1 MLLGILNFK
10 ILTMTEFFQKLV
22 FIFLASIILNSCSK
36 EVKIDVPGFEEQL
49 VIDGSIET
57 GTPAI
62 VLLSNSRDIYSPTDI
77 NSYLNGF
84 VSGATVIVSNGTITD
99 TLTEICTDNL
109 PAGFE
114 SIAAE
119 FFGLPIE
126 QLVNLHLCAYVSLGM
141 IGEVGKTYSLKVI
154 HNSKTYTS
162 STKIE
167 AAAPLDDLFWKDQTN
182 LPGYGFSWAK
192 ITDPPAS
199 GDAYRWEVR
208 KISDLFYTKP
218 FQPFTDDRFYNGLT
232 FEFSVENP
240 MSFNDETIED
250 QYKGYYKL
258 GDTIVVKFSKL
269 GKKEYQFFEK
279 KYNQIYSAA
288 NPFATPTNVP
298 TNIEGGALGIW
309 AGFSPWYDTLICVP

>member
-1 MLLGILNFK
+1 
-10 ILTMTEFFQKLV
+10 MTSFFQK
-22 FIFLASIILNSCSK
+22 IAFLSLLIMGLISCSK
-36 EVKIDVPGFEEQL
+36 EVKIDIPGFDEQI

-62 VLLSNSRDIYSPTDI
+62 IFLSNSKDIYAPTDI
-77 NSYLNGF
+77 NSYLSGF
-84 VSGATVIVSNGTITD
+84 ISGATVIVSDGTITD
-99 TLTEICTDNL
+99 TLMEICTDNL

-114 SIAAE
+114 SIAAA

-126 QLVNLHLCAYVSLGM
+126 QLVNLHLCAYVSTG
-141 IGEVGKTYSLKVI
+141 IVGEVGKTYTLKVLY
-154 HNSKTYTS
+154 NNKTYTS

-167 AAAPLDDLFWKDQTN
+167 NPTALDNLFWRDQVN

-192 ITDPPAS
+192 ITDSPVM
-199 GDAYRWEVR
+199 GDAYRWEV
-208 KISDLFYTKP
+208 KNLGDLFYSKP
-218 FQPFTDDRFYNGLT
+218 FQPFTDDRFYNGKT

-240 MSFNDETIED
+240 MSFKDQTIEN

-279 KYNQIYSAA
+279 KYNQIYSGG
-288 NPFATPTNVP
+288 NPFATPTNIP

>member
-1 MLLGILNFK
+1 MTSFIQKIAFLSLLIMG
-10 ILTMTEFFQKLV
+10 
-22 FIFLASIILNSCSK
+22 LNSCSK
-36 EVKIDVPGFEEQL
+36 EVKIDIPGFDEQI

-62 VLLSNSRDIYSPTDI
+62 IFLSNSKDIYAPTDI

-84 VSGATVIVSNGTITD
+84 ISGATVTVSNGTITD

-114 SIAAE
+114 SIAAA

-126 QLVNLHLCAYVSLGM
+126 QLVNLHLCAYVSTG
-141 IGEVGKTYSLKVI
+141 IVGEVGKTYTLKVLY
-154 HNSKTYTS
+154 NNKTYTS

-167 AAAPLDDLFWKDQTN
+167 NPTALDNLFWRDQVN

-192 ITDPPAS
+192 ITDSPIM
-199 GDAYRWEVR
+199 GDAYRWEV
-208 KISDLFYTKP
+208 KNLGDLFYSKP
-218 FQPFTDDRFYNGLT
+218 FQPFTDDRFYNGKT

-240 MSFNDETIED
+240 MSFKDQTIEN

-279 KYNQIYSAA
+279 KYNQIYSGG
-288 NPFATPTNVP
+288 NPFATPTNIP

>member
-1 MLLGILNFK
+1 MG
-10 ILTMTEFFQKLV
+10 
-22 FIFLASIILNSCSK
+22 LNSCSK
-36 EVKIDVPGFEEQL
+36 EVKIDIPGFDEQI

-62 VLLSNSRDIYSPTDI
+62 IFLSNSKDIYAPTDI
-77 NSYLNGF
+77 NSYLSGF
-84 VSGATVIVSNGTITD
+84 ISGATVTVSNGTIND

-114 SIAAE
+114 SIAAA

-126 QLVNLHLCAYVSLGM
+126 QLVTLHLCAYVSTGLV
-141 IGEVGKTYSLKVI
+141 GEVGKTYALKVLY
-154 HNSKTYTS
+154 NNKTYTS

-167 AAAPLDDLFWKDQTN
+167 NPTALDNLFWREQVN

-192 ITDPPAS
+192 ITDSPVM
-199 GDAYRWEVR
+199 GDAYRWEV
-208 KISDLFYTKP
+208 KNISDGSFSKP
-218 FQPFTDDRFYNGLT
+218 FQPFTDDRFYNGKT

-240 MSFNDETIED
+240 MSFKDQTIEN

-279 KYNQIYSAA
+279 KYNQIYSGG
-288 NPFATPTNVP
+288 NPFATPTNIP

-309 AGFSPWYDTLICVP
+309 AGFSPWFDTLICVP

>member
-1 MLLGILNFK
+1 MTSFIQK
-10 ILTMTEFFQKLV
+10 IA
-22 FIFLASIILNSCSK
+22 FLSFLIMGLNSCSK
-36 EVKIDVPGFEEQL
+36 EVKIDIPGFDEQI

-62 VLLSNSRDIYSPTDI
+62 IFLSNSKDIYAPTDI
-77 NSYLNGF
+77 NSYLSGF
-84 VSGATVIVSNGTITD
+84 ISGATVTVSNGTITD

-114 SIAAE
+114 SIAAA

-126 QLVNLHLCAYVSLGM
+126 QLVTLHLCAYVSTGLV
-141 IGEVGKTYSLKVI
+141 GEVGKTYALKVLY
-154 HNSKTYTS
+154 NNKTYTS

-167 AAAPLDDLFWKDQTN
+167 NPTALDNLFWRDQVN

-192 ITDPPAS
+192 ITDSPVM
-199 GDAYRWEVR
+199 GDAYRWEV
-208 KISDLFYTKP
+208 KNISDGSFSKP
-218 FQPFTDDRFYNGLT
+218 FQPFTDDRFYNGKT

-240 MSFNDETIED
+240 MSFKDTTIEN

-279 KYNQIYSAA
+279 KYNQIYSGG
-288 NPFATPTNVP
+288 NPFATPTNIP
-298 TNIEGGALGIW
+298 TNIQGGALGVW

>member
-1 MLLGILNFK
+1 MTSFIQKIAFLSLLIMG
-10 ILTMTEFFQKLV
+10 
-22 FIFLASIILNSCSK
+22 LNSCSK
-36 EVKIDVPGFEEQL
+36 EVKIDIPGFDEQI

-62 VLLSNSRDIYSPTDI
+62 IFLSNSKDIYAPTDI
-77 NSYLNGF
+77 NSYLSGF
-84 VSGATVIVSNGTITD
+84 ISGATVTVSNGTITD

-114 SIAAE
+114 SIAAA

-126 QLVNLHLCAYVSLGM
+126 QLVNLHLCAYVSTGLV
-141 IGEVGKTYSLKVI
+141 GEVGKTYSLKVLYNDKI
-154 HNSKTYTS
+154 YTS

-167 AAAPLDDLFWKDQTN
+167 NPTALDNLFWREQAN

-192 ITDPPAS
+192 ITDSPIM

-208 KISDLFYTKP
+208 NLGDLFYSKP
-218 FQPFTDDRFYNGLT
+218 FQPFTDDRFYNGKT

-240 MSFNDETIED
+240 MSFKDQTIEN

-279 KYNQIYSAA
+279 KYNQIYSGG
-288 NPFATPTNVP
+288 NPFATPTNIP

>member
-1 MLLGILNFK
+1 MTSFIQKIAFLSLLIMG
-10 ILTMTEFFQKLV
+10 
-22 FIFLASIILNSCSK
+22 LNSCSK
-36 EVKIDVPGFEEQL
+36 EVKIDILGFEENL

-57 GTPAI
+57 GRPAI
-62 VLLSNSRDIYSPTDI
+62 IFLSKTRDIYAPTDI

-84 VSGATVIVSNGTITD
+84 ISGATVIVSNGTITD
-99 TLTEICTDNL
+99 TLIEICTNNL
-109 PAGFE
+109 PPE
-114 SIAAE
+114 LDSIAAE
-119 FFGLPIE
+119 YFGVPIE
-126 QLVNLHLCAYVSLGM
+126 QLVDLNLCGYVSTGI
-141 IGEVGKTYSLKVI
+141 IGEVGKTYTLKVI
-154 HNSKTYTS
+154 HNNKTYTS

-167 AAAPLDDLFWKDQTN
+167 NPTVLDNLFWKEQAN

-192 ITDPPAS
+192 ITDSPIM
-199 GDAYRWEVR
+199 GDAYRWEVK
-208 KISDLFYTKP
+208 KISDVSFSKP

-240 MSFNDETIED
+240 MSFRDSTIED

-279 KYNQIYSAA
+279 KYNQIYSGG
-288 NPFATPTNVP
+288 NPFATPTNIP
-298 TNIEGGALGIW
+298 TNIEGGALGLW

>member
-1 MLLGILNFK
+1 MTSYIQKIAFLSLLIMG
-10 ILTMTEFFQKLV
+10 
-22 FIFLASIILNSCSK
+22 LNSCSK
-36 EVKIDVPGFEEQL
+36 EVKIDIPGFEEQV

-62 VLLSNSRDIYSPTDI
+62 IFLSNTRDIYAPTDI
-77 NSYLNGF
+77 NSYLSGF
-84 VSGATVIVSNGTITD
+84 ISGATVTVSNGSITD

-114 SIAAE
+114 SIAEE
-119 FFGLPIE
+119 FFGLPIN
-126 QLVNLHLCAYVSLGM
+126 QLVNLHLCAYVSTGLV
-141 IGEVGKTYSLKVI
+141 GEVGKTYTLKVI
-154 HNSKTYTS
+154 HNDKTYTS

-167 AAAPLDDLFWKDQTN
+167 NPTALDNFFWKEQTN

-192 ITDPPAS
+192 ITDSPVM
-199 GDAYRWEVR
+199 GDAYRWEV
-208 KISDLFYTKP
+208 KNLGDLFYSKP

-240 MSFNDETIED
+240 MSFRDSTIED
-250 QYKGYYKL
+250 QYRGYYKL

-269 GKKEYQFFEK
+269 GKKEFQFFEK
-279 KYNQIYSAA
+279 KYNQIYSGG
-288 NPFATPTNVP
+288 NPFATPTNIP

-309 AGFSPWYDTLICVP
+309 AGFSPWFDTLICVP

>member
-1 MLLGILNFK
+1 
-10 ILTMTEFFQKLV
+10 MTSFFQK
-22 FIFLASIILNSCSK
+22 IAFLSLLIMGLSSCSK
-36 EVKIDVPGFEEQL
+36 EVKIDIPGFDEQI

-62 VLLSNSRDIYSPTDI
+62 ILLSNSKDIYAPTDI
-77 NSYLNGF
+77 NSYLSGF
-84 VSGATVIVSNGTITD
+84 ISGATVTVSNGTITD

-114 SIAAE
+114 SIAAA

-126 QLVNLHLCAYVSLGM
+126 QLVNLHLCAYVSTGLV
-141 IGEVGKTYSLKVI
+141 GEIGKTYVLKVI
-154 HNSKTYTS
+154 HNNKTYTS

-167 AAAPLDDLFWKDQTN
+167 NPTALDNLFWREQAN

-192 ITDPPAS
+192 ITDSPVM
-199 GDAYRWEVR
+199 GDAYRWEV
-208 KISDLFYTKP
+208 KNLSDLFYSKP
-218 FQPFTDDRFYNGLT
+218 FQPFTDDRFYNGKT

-240 MSFNDETIED
+240 MSFQDQTIEN

-279 KYNQIYSAA
+279 KYNQIYSGG
-288 NPFATPTNVP
+288 NPFATPTNIP

>member
-1 MLLGILNFK
+1 
-10 ILTMTEFFQKLV
+10 MTSFFQK
-22 FIFLASIILNSCSK
+22 IAFLLLLIMGLNSCSK
-36 EVKIDVPGFEEQL
+36 EVKIDILGFEENL

-62 VLLSNSRDIYSPTDI
+62 VLLSNSKDIYASTDI
-77 NSYLNGF
+77 NSYLSGF
-84 VSGATVIVSNGTITD
+84 ISGATVTVSNGTITD
-99 TLTEICTDNL
+99 TLIEICTDNL
-109 PAGFE
+109 PAGFD
-114 SIAAE
+114 SVAAAY
-119 FFGLPIE
+119 FGVPIE
-126 QLVNLHLCAYVSLGM
+126 QLVDLHLCAYVSSG
-141 IGEVGKTYSLKVI
+141 IVGEVGKTYTLKVI
-154 HNSKTYTS
+154 HNNKTYTS

-167 AAAPLDDLFWKDQTN
+167 NPTALDNLFWREQVN

-192 ITDPPAS
+192 ITDSPVM
-199 GDAYRWEVR
+199 GDAYRWEV
-208 KISDLFYTKP
+208 KNLSDLFYSKP
-218 FQPFTDDRFYNGLT
+218 FQPFTDDRFYNGKT

-240 MSFNDETIED
+240 MSFKDQTIEN

-279 KYNQIYSAA
+279 KYNQIYSGG
-288 NPFATPTNVP
+288 NPFATPTNIP

>member
-1 MLLGILNFK
+1 MISFIQKIAFLSLLLIG
-10 ILTMTEFFQKLV
+10 
-22 FIFLASIILNSCSK
+22 LNSCSK
-36 EVKIDVPGFEEQL
+36 EVKIDIPGFNEQI

-62 VLLSNSRDIYSPTDI
+62 IFLSNSRDIYAPTDI
-77 NSYLNGF
+77 NSYLSGF
-84 VSGATVIVSNGTITD
+84 ISGATVTVSNGTITD

-114 SIAAE
+114 SIAAA

-126 QLVNLHLCAYVSLGM
+126 QLVNLHLCAYVSIGLV
-141 IGEVGKTYSLKVI
+141 GEVGKTYILKVI
-154 HNSKTYTS
+154 HNDKTYTS

-167 AAAPLDDLFWKDQTN
+167 NPIALDNLYWKAQNT

-192 ITDPPAS
+192 LTDAPVM
-199 GDAYRWEVR
+199 GDAYRWEV
-208 KISDLFYTKP
+208 KNLGDLFFSKP
-218 FQPFTDDRFYNGLT
+218 FQPFYDDRFVNGLT

-240 MSFNDETIED
+240 MSFRDSTIED
-250 QYKGYYKL
+250 QYRGYYKL

-279 KYNQIYSAA
+279 KYNQIYSGG
-288 NPFATPTNVP
+288 NPFATPTNIP
-298 TNIEGGALGIW
+298 TNIEGGALGVW
-309 AGFSPWYDTLICVP
+309 AGFSPWFDTLVCVP

>member
-1 MLLGILNFK
+1 MTSYIQKIAFLSLLIMG
-10 ILTMTEFFQKLV
+10 
-22 FIFLASIILNSCSK
+22 LNSCSK
-36 EVKIDVPGFEEQL
+36 EVKIDIPGFEEQV

-62 VLLSNSRDIYSPTDI
+62 IFLSNTRDIYAPTDI
-77 NSYLNGF
+77 NSYLSGF
-84 VSGATVIVSNGTITD
+84 ISGATVTVSNGSITD

-114 SIAAE
+114 SIAEE
-119 FFGLPIE
+119 FFGLPID
-126 QLVNLHLCAYVSLGM
+126 QLVNLHLCAYVSTGLV
-141 IGEVGKTYSLKVI
+141 GEVGKTYTLKVI
-154 HNSKTYTS
+154 HNDKTYTS

-167 AAAPLDDLFWKDQTN
+167 NPTALDNFFWKEQTN

-192 ITDPPAS
+192 ITDSPVM
-199 GDAYRWEVR
+199 GDAYRWEV
-208 KISDLFYTKP
+208 KNLGDLFYSKP

-240 MSFNDETIED
+240 MSFRDPTIED

-279 KYNQIYSAA
+279 KYNQIYSGG
-288 NPFATPTNVP
+288 NPFATPTNIP

-309 AGFSPWYDTLICVP
+309 AGFSPWFDTLICVP

>member
-1 MLLGILNFK
+1 MTSFIQKIAFLLLLIMG
-10 ILTMTEFFQKLV
+10 
-22 FIFLASIILNSCSK
+22 LNSCSK
-36 EVKIDVPGFEEQL
+36 EVKIDIPGFDEQI

-62 VLLSNSRDIYSPTDI
+62 IFLSNSKDIYAPTDI
-77 NSYLNGF
+77 NSYLSGF
-84 VSGATVIVSNGTITD
+84 ISGATVTVSNGTITD

-114 SIAAE
+114 SIAAA

-126 QLVNLHLCAYVSLGM
+126 QLVNLHLCAYVSTG
-141 IGEVGKTYSLKVI
+141 IVGEVGKTYTLKVLY
-154 HNSKTYTS
+154 NNKTYTS

-167 AAAPLDDLFWKDQTN
+167 NPKVLDNLFWKEQVN

-192 ITDPPAS
+192 ITDSPVM
-199 GDAYRWEVR
+199 GDAYRWEV
-208 KISDLFYTKP
+208 KNLSDLFYSKP
-218 FQPFTDDRFYNGLT
+218 FQPFTDDRFYNGKT

-240 MSFNDETIED
+240 MSFKDQTIEN

-279 KYNQIYSAA
+279 KYNQIYSGG
-288 NPFATPTNVP
+288 NPFATPTNIP
-298 TNIEGGALGIW
+298 TNIEGGALGVW

>member
-1 MLLGILNFK
+1 MTSYIQKIAFLSLLIMG
-10 ILTMTEFFQKLV
+10 
-22 FIFLASIILNSCSK
+22 LNSCSK
-36 EVKIDVPGFEEQL
+36 EVKIDIPGFEEQV

-62 VLLSNSRDIYSPTDI
+62 IFLSNTRDIYAPTDI
-77 NSYLNGF
+77 NSYLSGF
-84 VSGATVIVSNGTITD
+84 ISGATVTVSNGSITD

-114 SIAAE
+114 SIAEE
-119 FFGLPIE
+119 FFGLPID
-126 QLVNLHLCAYVSLGM
+126 QLVNLHLCAYVSTGLV
-141 IGEVGKTYSLKVI
+141 GEVGKTYTLKVI
-154 HNSKTYTS
+154 HNDKTYTS

-167 AAAPLDDLFWKDQTN
+167 NPTALDNFFWKEQTN

-192 ITDPPAS
+192 ITDSPVM
-199 GDAYRWEVR
+199 GDAYRWEV
-208 KISDLFYTKP
+208 KNLGDLFYSKP

-240 MSFNDETIED
+240 MSFRDSTIED

-279 KYNQIYSAA
+279 KYNQIYSGG
-288 NPFATPTNVP
+288 NPFATPTNIP

-309 AGFSPWYDTLICVP
+309 AGFSPWFDTLICVP

>member
-1 MLLGILNFK
+1 
-10 ILTMTEFFQKLV
+10 MTSFFQK
-22 FIFLASIILNSCSK
+22 IAFLSLLIMGLNSCSK
-36 EVKIDVPGFEEQL
+36 EVKIDIPGFDEQI

-62 VLLSNSRDIYSPTDI
+62 IFLSNSKDIYAPTDI

-84 VSGATVIVSNGTITD
+84 ISGATVIVSNGTITD

-109 PAGFE
+109 PAGFD
-114 SIAAE
+114 SIVAA
-119 FFGLPIE
+119 FLGLPIE
-126 QLVNLHLCAYVSLGM
+126 ELAGLNLCAYVSIGLV
-141 IGEVGKTYSLKVI
+141 GEVGKTYNLKVI
-154 HNSKTYTS
+154 HENKTYTS
-162 STKIE
+162 STKIQNPT
-167 AAAPLDDLFWKDQTN
+167 ALDNLFWKEQAN

-192 ITDPPAS
+192 LTDSPVM
-199 GDAYRWEVR
+199 GDAYRWEV
-208 KISDLFYTKP
+208 KNLGESSFSKP
-218 FQPFTDDRFYNGLT
+218 FQPYYDDRFVNGLT

-240 MSFNDETIED
+240 MSFQDQTIEN

-279 KYNQIYSAA
+279 KYNQIYSGG
-288 NPFATPTNVP
+288 NPFATPTNIP
-298 TNIEGGALGIW
+298 TNIEGGALGVW

>member
-1 MLLGILNFK
+1 MTSYIQKIAFLSLLIMG
-10 ILTMTEFFQKLV
+10 
-22 FIFLASIILNSCSK
+22 LNSCSK
-36 EVKIDVPGFEEQL
+36 EVKIDIPGFDEQI

-62 VLLSNSRDIYSPTDI
+62 IFLSNSKDIYAPTDI
-77 NSYLNGF
+77 NSYLSGF
-84 VSGATVIVSNGTITD
+84 ISGATVTVSNGTITD

-114 SIAAE
+114 SIAAA

-126 QLVNLHLCAYVSLGM
+126 QLVNLHLCAYVSTG
-141 IGEVGKTYSLKVI
+141 IVGEVGKTYSLKVLYNDKI
-154 HNSKTYTS
+154 YTS

-167 AAAPLDDLFWKDQTN
+167 NPKVLDNLFWKEQVN

-192 ITDPPAS
+192 ITDSPIK
-199 GDAYRWEVR
+199 GDAYRWEV
-208 KISDLFYTKP
+208 KNLSDVSFSKP

-240 MSFNDETIED
+240 MSYKDTTIEN
-250 QYKGYYKL
+250 KGYYKL

-279 KYNQIYSAA
+279 KYNQIYSGG
-288 NPFATPTNVP
+288 NPFATPTNIP

>member
-1 MLLGILNFK
+1 MTSFIQKIAFLSLLIMG
-10 ILTMTEFFQKLV
+10 
-22 FIFLASIILNSCSK
+22 LNSCSK
-36 EVKIDVPGFEEQL
+36 EVKIDIPGFDEQI

-62 VLLSNSRDIYSPTDI
+62 IFLSNSKDIYAPTDI
-77 NSYLNGF
+77 NSYLSGF
-84 VSGATVIVSNGTITD
+84 ISGATVIVSNGTITD

-114 SIAAE
+114 SIAAA

-126 QLVNLHLCAYVSLGM
+126 QLVNLHLCAYVSTG
-141 IGEVGKTYSLKVI
+141 IVGEVGKTYSLKVLYNDKI
-154 HNSKTYTS
+154 YTS

-167 AAAPLDDLFWKDQTN
+167 NPTALDNLFWREQVN

-192 ITDPPAS
+192 ITDSPVM
-199 GDAYRWEVR
+199 GDAYRWEV
-208 KISDLFYTKP
+208 KNLSDLFYSKP

-240 MSFNDETIED
+240 MSFRDSTIED

-279 KYNQIYSAA
+279 KYNQIYSGG
-288 NPFATPTNVP
+288 NPFATPTNIP
-298 TNIEGGALGIW
+298 TNIEGGALGVW

>member
-1 MLLGILNFK
+1 
-10 ILTMTEFFQKLV
+10 MT
-22 FIFLASIILNSCSK
+22 SIIQKIAFLSLLVTGLNSCSK
-36 EVKIDVPGFEEQL
+36 EVKIDIPGFEEQV

-62 VLLSNSRDIYSPTDI
+62 IFLSNTRDIYAPTDI
-77 NSYLNGF
+77 NSYLSGF
-84 VSGATVIVSNGTITD
+84 ISGATVTVSNGSITD

-114 SIAAE
+114 SIAEE
-119 FFGLPIE
+119 FFGLPID
-126 QLVNLHLCAYVSLGM
+126 QLVNLHLCAYVSTGLV
-141 IGEVGKTYSLKVI
+141 GEVGKTYTLKVI
-154 HNSKTYTS
+154 YNDKTYTS

-167 AAAPLDDLFWKDQTN
+167 NPTALDNFFWKEQTN

-192 ITDPPAS
+192 ITDSPVM
-199 GDAYRWEVR
+199 GDAYRWEV
-208 KISDLFYTKP
+208 KNLGDLFYSKP

-240 MSFNDETIED
+240 MSFRDSTIED
-250 QYKGYYKL
+250 QYRGYYKL

-269 GKKEYQFFEK
+269 GKKEFQFFEK
-279 KYNQIYSAA
+279 KYNQIYSGG
-288 NPFATPTNVP
+288 NPFATPTNIP

-309 AGFSPWYDTLICVP
+309 AGFSPWFDTLICVP

>member
-1 MLLGILNFK
+1 MTSFIQKIAFLSLLIMG
-10 ILTMTEFFQKLV
+10 
-22 FIFLASIILNSCSK
+22 LNSCSK
-36 EVKIDVPGFEEQL
+36 EVKIDIPGFDEQI

-62 VLLSNSRDIYSPTDI
+62 IFLSNSKDIYAPTDI
-77 NSYLNGF
+77 NSYLSGF
-84 VSGATVIVSNGTITD
+84 ISGATVTVSNGTITD

-114 SIAAE
+114 SIAAA

-126 QLVNLHLCAYVSLGM
+126 QLVNLHLCAYVSTG
-141 IGEVGKTYSLKVI
+141 IVGEVGKTYSLKVLY
-154 HNSKTYTS
+154 NNKTYTS

-167 AAAPLDDLFWKDQTN
+167 NPTALDNLFWREQAN

-192 ITDPPAS
+192 ITDSPVM
-199 GDAYRWEVR
+199 GDAYRWEV
-208 KISDLFYTKP
+208 KNLGDLFYSKP
-218 FQPFTDDRFYNGLT
+218 FQPFTDDRFYNGKT

-240 MSFNDETIED
+240 MSFKDQTIEN

-279 KYNQIYSAA
+279 KYNQIYSGG
-288 NPFATPTNVP
+288 NPFATPTNIP

>member
-1 MLLGILNFK
+1 MTSFIQK
-10 ILTMTEFFQKLV
+10 IA
-22 FIFLASIILNSCSK
+22 FLSFLIMGLNSCSK
-36 EVKIDVPGFEEQL
+36 EVKIDIPGFDEQI

-62 VLLSNSRDIYSPTDI
+62 IFLSNSKDIYAPTDI
-77 NSYLNGF
+77 NSYLSGF
-84 VSGATVIVSNGTITD
+84 ISGATVIVSNGTITD
-99 TLTEICTDNL
+99 TLIEICTNNL
-109 PAGFE
+109 PPE
-114 SIAAE
+114 LDSIAAE
-119 FFGLPIE
+119 YFGVPIE
-126 QLVNLHLCAYVSLGM
+126 QLVDLNLCGYVSTGI
-141 IGEVGKTYSLKVI
+141 IGEVGKTYTLKVI
-154 HNSKTYTS
+154 HNNKTYTS

-167 AAAPLDDLFWKDQTN
+167 NPTVLDNLFWKEQAN

-192 ITDPPAS
+192 ITDSPIM
-199 GDAYRWEVR
+199 GDAYRWEV
-208 KISDLFYTKP
+208 KNISDGSFSKP

-240 MSFNDETIED
+240 MSFRDSTIED

-279 KYNQIYSAA
+279 KYNQIYSGG
-288 NPFATPTNVP
+288 NPFATPTNIP

>member
-1 MLLGILNFK
+1 
-10 ILTMTEFFQKLV
+10 MTSFFQKV
-22 FIFLASIILNSCSK
+22 AFLSLLIMGLNSCSK
-36 EVKIDVPGFEEQL
+36 EVKIDIPGFDEQI

-62 VLLSNSRDIYSPTDI
+62 IFLSNSKDIYAPTDI
-77 NSYLNGF
+77 NSYLSGF
-84 VSGATVIVSNGTITD
+84 ISGATVTVSNGTITD

-114 SIAAE
+114 SIAAA

-126 QLVNLHLCAYVSLGM
+126 QLVNLHLCAYVSTG
-141 IGEVGKTYSLKVI
+141 IVGEVGKTYTLKVLYNNKI
-154 HNSKTYTS
+154 YTS

-167 AAAPLDDLFWKDQTN
+167 NPTALDNLFWREQAN

-192 ITDPPAS
+192 ITDSPIM
-199 GDAYRWEVR
+199 GDAYRWEV
-208 KISDLFYTKP
+208 KNLGDLFYSKP
-218 FQPFTDDRFYNGLT
+218 FQPFTDDRFYNGKT

-240 MSFNDETIED
+240 MSFKDQTIEN

-279 KYNQIYSAA
+279 KYNQIYSGG
-288 NPFATPTNVP
+288 NPFATPTNIP
-298 TNIEGGALGIW
+298 TNIEGGALGVW

>member
-1 MLLGILNFK
+1 
-10 ILTMTEFFQKLV
+10 MTSFFQK
-22 FIFLASIILNSCSK
+22 IAFLLLLIMGLNSCSK
-36 EVKIDVPGFEEQL
+36 EVKIDILGFEENL

-62 VLLSNSRDIYSPTDI
+62 VLLSNSKDIYASTDI
-77 NSYLNGF
+77 NSYLSGF
-84 VSGATVIVSNGTITD
+84 ISGATVTVSNGTITD
-99 TLTEICTDNL
+99 TLIEICTDNL
-109 PAGFE
+109 PAGLD
-114 SIAAE
+114 SVAAVY
-119 FFGLPIE
+119 FGVPIE
-126 QLVNLHLCAYVSLGM
+126 QLVDLHLCAYVSTG
-141 IGEVGKTYSLKVI
+141 IVGEVGKTYTLKVI
-154 HNSKTYTS
+154 HNNKTYTS

-167 AAAPLDDLFWKDQTN
+167 NPTVLDNLFWKEQAN

-192 ITDPPAS
+192 ITDSPIM
-199 GDAYRWEVR
+199 GDAYRWEV
-208 KISDLFYTKP
+208 KNLSDVSFSKP

-240 MSFNDETIED
+240 MSFKDTIIEN

-279 KYNQIYSAA
+279 KYNQIFSGG
-288 NPFATPTNVP
+288 NPFATPTNIP
-298 TNIEGGALGIW
+298 SNIEGGALGVW

>member
-1 MLLGILNFK
+1 MTSFIQKIAFLLLLIMG
-10 ILTMTEFFQKLV
+10 
-22 FIFLASIILNSCSK
+22 LNSCSK
-36 EVKIDVPGFEEQL
+36 EVKIDIPGFDEQI

-62 VLLSNSRDIYSPTDI
+62 IFLSNSKDIYAPTDI

-84 VSGATVIVSNGTITD
+84 ISGATVTVSNGTITD

-114 SIAAE
+114 SIAAA

-126 QLVNLHLCAYVSLGM
+126 QLVNLHLCAYVSTGLV
-141 IGEVGKTYSLKVI
+141 GEVGKTYSLKVLY
-154 HNSKTYTS
+154 NDKTYTS

-167 AAAPLDDLFWKDQTN
+167 NPTALDNLFWREQAN

-192 ITDPPAS
+192 ITDSPIM
-199 GDAYRWEVR
+199 GDAYRWEV
-208 KISDLFYTKP
+208 KNLGDLFYSKP
-218 FQPFTDDRFYNGLT
+218 FQPFTDDRFYNGKT

-240 MSFNDETIED
+240 MSFKDQTIEN

-279 KYNQIYSAA
+279 KYNQIYSGG
-288 NPFATPTNVP
+288 NPFATPTNIP
-298 TNIEGGALGIW
+298 TNIEGGALGVW

>member
-1 MLLGILNFK
+1 MTSYIQKIAFLSLLIMG
-10 ILTMTEFFQKLV
+10 
-22 FIFLASIILNSCSK
+22 LNSCSK
-36 EVKIDVPGFEEQL
+36 EVKIDIPGFEEQV

-62 VLLSNSRDIYSPTDI
+62 IFLSNTRDIYAPTDI
-77 NSYLNGF
+77 NSYLSGF
-84 VSGATVIVSNGTITD
+84 ISGATVTVSNGSITD

-114 SIAAE
+114 SIAEE
-119 FFGLPIE
+119 FFGLPID
-126 QLVNLHLCAYVSLGM
+126 QLVNLHLCAYVSTGLV
-141 IGEVGKTYSLKVI
+141 GEVGKTYTLKVI
-154 HNSKTYTS
+154 HNDKTYTS

-167 AAAPLDDLFWKDQTN
+167 NPTALDNFFWKEQTN

-192 ITDPPAS
+192 ITDSPVM
-199 GDAYRWEVR
+199 GDAYRWEV
-208 KISDLFYTKP
+208 KNLGDLFYSKP

-240 MSFNDETIED
+240 MSFRDSTIED

-258 GDTIVVKFSKL
+258 GDTIVVKFSRL

-279 KYNQIYSAA
+279 KYNQIFSGG
-288 NPFATPTNVP
+288 NPFATPTNIP
-298 TNIEGGALGIW
+298 TNIEGGALGVW

>member
-1 MLLGILNFK
+1 MTSFIQKIAFLSLLIMGLI
-10 ILTMTEFFQKLV
+10 
-22 FIFLASIILNSCSK
+22 SCSK
-36 EVKIDVPGFEEQL
+36 EVKIDIPGFDEQI

-62 VLLSNSRDIYSPTDI
+62 IFLSNSKDIYAPTDI
-77 NSYLNGF
+77 NSYLSGF
-84 VSGATVIVSNGTITD
+84 ISGATVIVSNGTITD

-114 SIAAE
+114 SIAAA

-126 QLVNLHLCAYVSLGM
+126 QLVTLHLCAYVSTGLV
-141 IGEVGKTYSLKVI
+141 GEVGKTYALKVLY
-154 HNSKTYTS
+154 NNKTYTS

-167 AAAPLDDLFWKDQTN
+167 NPTALDNLFWRDQVN

-192 ITDPPAS
+192 ITDSPVM
-199 GDAYRWEVR
+199 GDAYRWEV
-208 KISDLFYTKP
+208 KNLSDLFYSKP

-240 MSFNDETIED
+240 MSFRDSTIED

-279 KYNQIYSAA
+279 KYNQIYSGG
-288 NPFATPTNVP
+288 NPFATPTNIP
-298 TNIEGGALGIW
+298 TNIEGGALGVW

>member
-1 MLLGILNFK
+1 MTSFIQKIAFLSLLIMG
-10 ILTMTEFFQKLV
+10 
-22 FIFLASIILNSCSK
+22 LNSCSK
-36 EVKIDVPGFEEQL
+36 EVKIDIPGFEEQV

-62 VLLSNSRDIYSPTDI
+62 IFLSNTRDIYAPTDI
-77 NSYLNGF
+77 NSYLSGF
-84 VSGATVIVSNGTITD
+84 ISGATVTVSNGSITD

-114 SIAAE
+114 SIAEE
-119 FFGLPIE
+119 FFGLPID
-126 QLVNLHLCAYVSLGM
+126 QLVNLHLCAYVSTGLV
-141 IGEVGKTYSLKVI
+141 GEVGKTYTLKVI
-154 HNSKTYTS
+154 HNDKTYTS

-167 AAAPLDDLFWKDQTN
+167 NPTALDNFFWKEQTN

-192 ITDPPAS
+192 ITDSPVM
-199 GDAYRWEVR
+199 GDAYRWEV
-208 KISDLFYTKP
+208 KNLGDLFYSKP

-240 MSFNDETIED
+240 MSFRDSTIED
-250 QYKGYYKL
+250 QYRGYYKL

-269 GKKEYQFFEK
+269 GEKEFQFFEK
-279 KYNQIYSAA
+279 KYNQIYSGG
-288 NPFATPTNVP
+288 NPFATPTNIP

-309 AGFSPWYDTLICVP
+309 AGFSPWYDTLICIP